1 MPLNCPACGAAVSAR
16 AFRYESVYAFECPDC
31 GAGLSLTGRGVTAGL
46 CVMAVL
52 ATAFVVVAGPIV
64 LGSWL
69 ATWVVAFLASF
80 LPVLV
85 TQGAFFP
92 PGVRLTGNP
101 PPPPGVRYA
110 PHGEEEPPDLFLGP
124 RPITL
129 GLSEPRRET
138 GAGPSDQARAGRDAP
153 DESKSG
159 PSDRRPSG

>member
-1 MPLNCPACGAAVSAR
+1 MPLNCPACGAAVRAR

-31 GAGLSLTGRGVTAGL
+31 GAGLSLTRLSPLADYCAMG
-46 CVMAVL
+46 VL
-52 ATAFVVVAGPIV
+52 ATAFLLVAGPAV
-64 LGSWL
+64 LGNWM
-69 ATWVVAFLASF
+69 ATWVAAFLGSF
-80 LPVLV
+80 LPVVVAHRAL
-85 TQGAFFP
+85 AP

-110 PHGEEEPPDLFLGP
+110 PHGEDEPPDLFLGP

-129 GLSEPRRET
+129 GLSEPPRET

-153 DESKSG
+153 DECKSG